1 MQNRHRMNRTPDTPE
16 SFAQNCLTENARYF
30 VAKHNDELCGFV
42 KISDAGEAF
51 VASGAEYRHI
61 RGAYCLPEHRG
72 KGVYQNL
79 LNFVIAT
86 LKAQDYTRFGVD
98 FESFNPTAYSFWLK
112 YFTVYT
118 HSMVRRVDERCL
130 SPDKFRPFSHKNAKN
145 RQSTC

>member
-1 MQNRHRMNRTPDTPE
+1 MQNRRRMNRTPDIPE

-30 VAKHNDELCGFV
+30 VAKHNDVLCGFV
-42 KISDAGEAF
+42 KISEAGEAF

-86 LKAQDYTRFGVD
+86 LKAQGYTRLGVD
-98 FESFNPTAYSFWLK
+98 FESFNPTAYSFW
-112 YFTVYT
+112 
-118 HSMVRRVDERCL
+118 
-130 SPDKFRPFSHKNAKN
+130 
-145 RQSTC
+145 